1 MKTITIKNGK
11 NLNRTNFEDLAD
23 LQDYLSNISID
34 KEFILSHDM
43 EKELDKR
50 YEELKLGKVKGI
62 PWKDVKKEFE
72 KRITS

>member
-34 KEFILSHDM
+34 KEFIVSQEM
-43 EKELDKR
+43 EKVLDKR